1 MQEAAAEIS
10 SEYRKERLSSYE
22 TEDSSK
28 KDTPIKTEKKKWYK
42 SGVFIACM
50 IFLFI
55 PIFNEIYR
63 CGGICPTLGTKGL
76 TTIISTPIIVVLIPV
91 GIFRLIRKLIKSIK

>member
-1 MQEAAAEIS
+1 MCDEKNAQKPAETN
-10 SEYRKERLSSYE
+10 KN
-22 TEDSSK
+22 
-28 KDTPIKTEKKKWYK
+28 KKWYK

-76 TTIISTPIIVVLIPV
+76 L
-91 GIFRLIRKLIKSIK
+91 L